1 MKAIA
6 WDLLFS
12 KEARMTELFLSLETT
27 YHNTGTRTDGTDNG
41 LG

>member
-27 YHNTGTRTDGTDNG
+27 NHDTGTRMDGWN
-41 LG
+41 